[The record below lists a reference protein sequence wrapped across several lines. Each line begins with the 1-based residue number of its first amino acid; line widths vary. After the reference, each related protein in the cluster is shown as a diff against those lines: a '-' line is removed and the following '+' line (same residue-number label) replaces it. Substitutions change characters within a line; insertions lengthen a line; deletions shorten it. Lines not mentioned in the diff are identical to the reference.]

1 MPIRFPCPH
10 CRQKLSI
17 SSKRAGMTATCPR
30 CQKEL
35 TVPAAE
41 RVASAAAH
49 TAGQAAASPPAEGV
63 SPLPEDTETDDNPYA
78 QFAVFDETELVCD
91 APAPH
96 PAINAVPSTTMDR
109 RILVPRY
116 VLLTQGVLLGIVA
129 LAAFTLGL
137 LVGASLFSQP
147 AIAAGQPCKVNGTIS
162 YASGTGNMPDAGAVV
177 IFLPQT
183 RDPGRR
189 VSAQGL
195 RPDEAVPDA
204 PLAAAQE
211 LRDMGG
217 AYTRADE
224 QGRYE
229 VQLADR
235 GTYYVLVISSQAQR
249 QAGEDVNTQDLVKIN
264 RFVENAADLLAD
276 SRYQFSTES
285 VRGDRQFS
293 AVLD

>member
-1 MPIRFPCPH
+1 
-10 CRQKLSI
+10 
-17 SSKRAGMTATCPR
+17 MTATCPR
-30 CQKEL
+30 CQQEL

-49 TAGQAAASPPAEGV
+49 AAGQAAVAPPAEV
-63 SPLPEDTETDDNPYA
+63 SFPPPEDSEKDDNPFA
-78 QFAVFDETELVCD
+78 QFAVFDETELIYD
-91 APAPH
+91 APAPP
-96 PAINAVPSTTMDR
+96 PALNAVPSTAIDR
-109 RILVPRY
+109 RVSVPRY
-116 VLLTQGVLLGIVA
+116 VLLSQGVLLGFVA

-137 LVGASLFSQP
+137 LVGASFFSQP
-147 AIAAGQPCKVNGTIS
+147 AIVAGQPCKVNGTIS
-162 YASGTGNMPDAGAVV
+162 YASGTGNLPDAGAVV

-235 GTYYVLVISSQAQR
+235 GTYYVLVISSQAGR
-249 QAGEDVNTQDLVKIN
+249 QAGEDVNRQDLVKIN

-276 SRYQFSTES
+276 SRYQFSTET
-285 VRGDRQFS
+285 VRGNRQFS